1 MGIRESYDKMRHTND
16 ECMHKETN
24 RFSSAFSRFQ
34 SFAALCIAALSTSGR
49 PSPVMFDY
57 PSSPFVSHPFATT
70 VVLGRGVPMFAHTRS
85 ATRVLV
91 SSLLPFRRTY
101 PPTLLPLS
109 FLRHL
114 NPSVYRVKHLS

>member
-1 MGIRESYDKMRHTND
+1 MGIRESCDKMRHTN
-16 ECMHKETN
+16 ECVHKETN
-24 RFSSAFSRFQ
+24 KFSSAFSRFQ
-34 SFAALCIAALSTSGR
+34 SFAALCIAALDVGT
-49 PSPVMFDY
+49 PITCDVDY
-57 PSSPFVSHPFATT
+57 PLSPLVSHPFATT

-91 SSLLPFRRTY
+91 SPLLPFRRTY